1 MPTTPTDAELLDLVK
16 QALGGTLQRN
26 ASALR
31 TDSGRQIASLSIT
44 DLIALRKDLEL
55 RVAAAAGA
63 GAMNANVITFR
74 DPAHPYPDRDPRYH
88 QEFG

>member
-63 GAMNANVITFR
+63 ANTQPNAVVFR
-74 DPAHPYPDRDPRYH
+74 DPAHPYADRDPHWYRRW
-88 QEFG
+88 G